1 MVYDFSLQIPFTSL
15 ESFFVSE
22 LYIFSSY
29 VHDPLI
35 NHGYRLVVN
44 NGAVVAV
51 HKYNGTL
58 VAVYIYKGSSLKW
71 VKENSLNTGNDF

>member
-1 MVYDFSLQIPFTSL
+1 MVYDFSLQIPFTSF
-15 ESFFVSE
+15 ESFLVSE

-51 HKYNGTL
+51 HKYNGTHD
-58 VAVYIYKGSSLKW
+58 VVYELKGGSVGGLSEW
-71 VKENSLNTGNDF
+71 GGP